1 MSVPRGWSGRTTRR
15 ASPPRRA
22 QRRDLQDRLG
32 LQDRL
37 LETVSAGLAAFGD
50 LVAATPL
57 PAVARAH
64 ALHLLWRRRLG
75 TDLSRPLGDG
85 SSVWLA
91 GENG

>member
-1 MSVPRGWSGRTTRR
+1 MRCPRSGGTWRTGWAFRTSCWRPCRTG
-15 ASPPRRA
+15 P
-22 QRRDLQDRLG
+22 
-32 LQDRL
+32 
-37 LETVSAGLAAFGD
+37 AAFGD

-85 SSVWLA
+85 SPVWLA
-91 GENG
+91 GGNG